1 MRRLCLLNRSHI
13 GSAALIIGIVPL
25 LPVLLGAGVGEE
37 LVLEGVPDARVD
49 ELVDPQRQL
58 VP

>member
-1 MRRLCLLNRSHI
+1 MPPDRSLI
-13 GSAALIIGIVPL
+13 GSGALIIGIVPL